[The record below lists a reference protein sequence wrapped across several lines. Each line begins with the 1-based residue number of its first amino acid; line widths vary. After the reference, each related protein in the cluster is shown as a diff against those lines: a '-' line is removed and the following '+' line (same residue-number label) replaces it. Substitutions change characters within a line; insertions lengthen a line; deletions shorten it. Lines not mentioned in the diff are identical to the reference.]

1 MYYTRDHEW
10 IDFQG
15 TGAYVGVS
23 NFKLIGFREIN
34 EVIFEG
40 TKSLVKKGE
49 IVAWIRYKDYKI
61 EILMPVDGSIVQ
73 INKVFLGKDLKQITA
88 HLEKSSW
95 IFSIIPTNYYGR
107 EDLIPIEEYMALIKN
122 EFPK

>member
-23 NFKLIGFREIN
+23 NFKLIGFREID
-34 EVIFEG
+34 EVIFRE
-40 TKSLVKKGE
+40 TKSPMKKGDL
-49 IVAWIRYKDYKI
+49 VAWIRYKDYKI

-73 INKVFLGKDLKQITA
+73 INKIFLGNNLKQIST
-88 HLEKSSW
+88 HLQKSGW
-95 IFSIIPTNYYGR
+95 IFSIIPTNYYHR
-107 EDLIPIEEYMALIKN
+107 EDLIPIEEYMTLIRN
-122 EFPK
+122 EYPK